1 MKNIQKLLTPSGNR
15 LSKNT
20 SNLKK
25 QKLRVKLFYTLY
37 NQPELALDDT
47 NHWHFGARNHVLSL
61 WHKIVWSY
69 FIILFKV
76 IKVFKLEDEITW
88 IHCVCNYAKILFFKV
103 IKNLK
108 VYVSKFLN
116 SNLGLDR

>member
-1 MKNIQKLLTPSGNR
+1 MKNIQKLLTPFGNR

-47 NHWHFGARNHVLSL
+47 NH
-61 WHKIVWSY
+61 
-69 FIILFKV
+69 
-76 IKVFKLEDEITW
+76 
-88 IHCVCNYAKILFFKV
+88 
-103 IKNLK
+103 
-108 VYVSKFLN
+108 
-116 SNLGLDR
+116 